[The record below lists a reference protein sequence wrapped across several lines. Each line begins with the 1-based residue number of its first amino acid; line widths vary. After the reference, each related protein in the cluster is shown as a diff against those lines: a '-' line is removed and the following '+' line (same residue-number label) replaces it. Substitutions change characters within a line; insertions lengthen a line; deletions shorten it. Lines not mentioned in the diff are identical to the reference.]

1 MQEAFWY
8 IAKDHRRGLGGMR
21 LLKEIEQFA
30 KDAGISRVFVGRNHS
45 SDPDMKVG
53 GMLERMGYSAI
64 ETNYCKTICQNV

>member
-30 KDAGISRVFVGRNHS
+30 KDAGISRLIMGRVHA
-45 SDPDMKVG
+45 SDPEGKLDA
-53 GMLERMGYSAI
+53 MLNRMGYAAI
-64 ETNYCKTICQNV
+64 ETNYRKIIYQDA